1 MVNEVLKEEGRKMK
15 IKVNVNK
22 TEWGIVK
29 IFSNEDNTIRFAL
42 YTYNDDNET
51 IYLSNLFVNES
62 LRKNGYGD
70 RIIEWVFDYAKSRS
84 FKTIIL
90 NVVKNS
96 WMEKWY
102 ERKGFEYLEDCEDDG
117 YKGNVWLKKDLC

>member
-1 MVNEVLKEEGRKMK
+1 ME

-22 TEWGIVK
+22 TDWGIVK

-62 LRKNGYGD
+62 LRKNGYGN

-90 NVVKNS
+90 NVAKNS

-102 ERKGFEYLEDCEDDG
+102 ERKGFKYLEDCEDDG

>member
-1 MVNEVLKEEGRKMK
+1 MVNEVLKEGERKMK
-15 IKVNVNK
+15 IKAKVDK

-42 YTYNDDNET
+42 YTYNDDNEI

-70 RIIEWVFDYAKSRS
+70 RIIEWVFGYAKSHS

-102 ERKGFEYLEDCEDDG
+102 KRKGFEYLEDCEDDE

>member
-1 MVNEVLKEEGRKMK
+1 MEDEVLKEEGRKMK

>member
-1 MVNEVLKEEGRKMK
+1 MK
-15 IKVNVNK
+15 IKVNVDK

-29 IFSNEDNTIRFAL
+29 RFSNEDNSIRFAL

-62 LRKNGYGD
+62 LRKNGYGN

-102 ERKGFEYLEDCEDDG
+102 ERKGFEYLEDCEDDE
-117 YKGNVWLKKDLC
+117 YKGNVWLKKDL

>member
-1 MVNEVLKEEGRKMK
+1 MEDEVLKEEGRKMK

-62 LRKNGYGD
+62 LRK
-70 RIIEWVFDYAKSRS
+70 
-84 FKTIIL
+84 
-90 NVVKNS
+90 
-96 WMEKWY
+96 KWIW
-102 ERKGFEYLEDCEDDG
+102 R
-117 YKGNVWLKKDLC
+117 